1 MINTKI
7 LSVGFIVMA
16 AISISAEAKLYKWI
30 DDKGTT
36 HYGEVIPPEYANKE
50 RDSLNKSGLIE
61 KRTEKADPASIQ
73 AKQDAEAKQKID
85 NQAAMEQKRRDNA
98 LLNTY
103 SNENEIDMAR
113 ERSLVLIKARIES
126 NQMLQKSSQTALVD
140 LQKEADTR
148 TKQGKKAPQSLLN
161 DIADREARVDKYNI
175 EIRKN
180 EEELNSVKSRF
191 DNEKELYRKLKEIG
205 RASCRERV

>member
-7 LSVGFIVMA
+7 LSAGFIVLA
-16 AISISAEAKLYKWI
+16 AISISAEAKLYKWV

-50 RDSLNKSGLIE
+50 RDSLKKSGLIE
-61 KRTEKADPASIQ
+61 KRPEKADPASIQ

-113 ERSLVLIKARIES
+113 ERSLVLIKARIDS

-148 TKQGKKAPQSLLN
+148 TKQGKKTPQSLLN
-161 DIADREARVDKYNI
+161 DIADREARVEKYNI

-191 DNEKELYRKLKEIG
+191 DNEIELYRKLKG
-205 RASCRERV
+205 STAK